1 MHIICSNFGSIQPES
16 KVAVWSTSAKPA
28 MSCSQAG
35 ATIYGVPTSVH
46 SDGISQ
52 HDWEVEGHVGI
63 EDEVATMS
71 HWHKLMSSPAQFKDA
86 FTGEPLTNERC
97 LYNCQELDRAQQ
109 LMQAGIHFF

>member
-1 MHIICSNFGSIQPES
+1 
-16 KVAVWSTSAKPA
+16 

-63 EDEVATMS
+63 DDEVANVS
-71 HWHKLMSSPAQFKDA
+71 QWHKLMSSPAQFKDSV
-86 FTGEPLTNERC
+86 TGELVNVRSVGPPLILADSVGPPIILADKDDKTKAAEYKKQQIAMLQVLFR
-97 LYNCQELDRAQQ
+97 RA
-109 LMQAGIHFF
+109 GPDW